1 MTPVEQVLR
10 TLDDLVRA
18 GKVRYIGVSN
28 FSGWQLMKSLAA
40 SRPAGLS
47 RYVANQ
53 AYYSLVGRDYEWEL
67 MPLGHRPGRG
77 RDRLEPAGLGPPDR
91 QDPPRPAAACRQ
103 PAARHRRRRAAGR

>member
-40 SRPAGLS
+40 SDRLGLDALRRQPGLLLADRPRLRMGAD
-47 RYVANQ
+47 A
-53 AYYSLVGRDYEWEL
+53 A
-67 MPLGHRPGRG
+67 GHRPGRG
-77 RDRLEPAGLGPPDR
+77 RDRVEPAGLGPPDR
-91 QDPPRPAAACRQ
+91 QDPPRPAAAGRQ
-103 PAARHRRRRAAGR
+103 PPA